1 MAASSTKDE
10 REEARFYNPFAQYQG
25 AVFDPRSSSSSSSSS
40 SSASSS
46 SATPATLYR
55 LPSSP
60 EFLFPEEAGV
70 HRRNWSENLT
80 YYTGS
85 GYLSGAMIGS
95 VVGSLDGLRAADPDD
110 TLKLRVNRVLNA
122 GGHRARSLGNT
133 LGILGLFYAA
143 LESGVVHLRG
153 GGSSFPADERNNVAN
168 SAAAGLCTG
177 ILFKIASGP
186 RAAAFAGAV
195 GGTIAGAA
203 VAGKHALKRYLP
215 V

>member
-1 MAASSTKDE
+1 MASSTKDE
-10 REEARFYNPFAQYQG
+10 RREEGRLYNPFAEYQG
-25 AVFDPRSSSSSSSSS
+25 AVFDPRSP
-40 SSASSS
+40 A
-46 SATPATLYR
+46 AAPATLYH

-60 EFLFPEEAGV
+60 EFLFPEEAAI

-95 VVGSLDGLRAADPDD
+95 VLGSLDGLRADDPDD

-122 GGHRARSLGNT
+122 GGHRGRSLGNT

-143 LESGVVHLRG
+143 LESGIVHLRG
-153 GGSSFPADERNNVAN
+153 ASDERNNVAN
-168 SAAAGLCTG
+168 SVAAGLCTG
-177 ILFKIASGP
+177 VLFKVASGP

-195 GGTIAGAA
+195 GATIAGTA